1 MRTEGPSQMAS
12 FRGPQSSPTYFEL
25 LPPIPSAL
33 GAPPADQSAALAFVE
48 ASGRTLDAAAKT
60 ETVVLD
66 PHLGS

>member
-1 MRTEGPSQMAS
+1 MCTEGPSQMAS